1 MKVFISYAQQDAALA
16 GRVAEALQGDG
27 LEVWNAERNL
37 LPGDNWA
44 AEVGRALEE
53 SEAMVVLL
61 TPEAIGS
68 RWVMRE
74 MDYALGAKNYRN
86 RLIPVV
92 VGDREG
98 LPTATSHGSFGE
110 CLGLNS
116 ATAKLPRSSRLRTP
130 FAATRDPAAVP
141 LRCPTRFFSLT
152 PAMTGSSSIVCPMS
166 WAVTVYRSGTARR
179 GYWPASNGTT
189 RSVPLSG
196 DAIGLS

>member
-61 TPEAIGS
+61 TS
-68 RWVMRE
+68 RSHRLAMRHAGDGLRAGCE
-74 MDYALGAKNYRN
+74 ELQE
-86 RLIPVV
+86 PVDS
-92 VGDREG
+92 GRG
-98 LPTATSHGSFGE
+98 WRPQRTSHQRQSHGSFSE

-130 FAATRDPAAVP
+130 FAATRDPAAD
-141 LRCPTRFFSLT
+141 
-152 PAMTGSSSIVCPMS
+152 SSPMPNEVFLS
-166 WAVTVYRSGTARR
+166 HSSHDREFVNRLSDQAVEADIEQHRQHGLDSTVYGRANFRSKSH
-179 GYWPASNGTT
+179 P
-189 RSVPLSG
+189 
-196 DAIGLS
+196 